1 MSLQNKSRQELF
13 DIWKK
18 RIVIAKELHKEK
30 VIDWADKIFLEFSGD
45 TSSNIDTGERYS
57 QVCEVVQAIEQTI
70 QPHLF
75 FRNPTFS
82 CKAKKPEWE
91 KRESLVAAV
100 INQEYTDIKKTGHR
114 LELEN
119 ELCVLDAR
127 LLPFGATETTWR
139 VKGEMVEEK
148 PEEGMLDKIGN
159 MFTGKKAEPVYKPV
173 ILEEIGH

>member
-1 MSLQNKSRQELF
+1 MNHQNKTREEQFSV
-13 DIWKK
+13 WKK

-30 VIDWADKIFLEFSGD
+30 VCDWSDKIFMEFSGE
-45 TSSNIDTGERYS
+45 TSQNIDTGEKYS
-57 QVCEVVQAIEQTI
+57 QVCEVIQAIEQPI

-82 CKAKKPEWE
+82 ARAKRPEWE
-91 KRESLVAAV
+91 KREALVAAV

-139 VKGEMVEEK
+139 AKGGFVEEK
-148 PEEGMLDKIGN
+148 PNQSLIKSVDLLPGTNPSLCLN
-159 MFTGKKAEPVYKPV
+159 
-173 ILEEIGH
+173 L